1 MIYIDLK
8 EAIHFIIRQLSIGGS
23 ISDAL
28 LAKVCARFGLPV
40 DVLHDLHHH
49 LGGPIMSSWQLERS
63 MLTRSFK
70 FVDKE
75 ITELGTRPGDCI
87 ADIIFSCL
95 WCTILKLLQ
104 CELQR
109 HDPGGAQASGMRCQR
124 QTSSHIPSFFGANVD
139 G

>member
-49 LGGPIMSSWQLERS
+49 LGGPAAIHEANLPDHVK
-63 MLTRSFK
+63 LAVGALH
-70 FVDKE
+70 VD
-75 ITELGTRPGDCI
+75 TFFQVRG
-87 ADIIFSCL
+87 
-95 WCTILKLLQ
+95 
-104 CELQR
+104 QR
-109 HDPGGAQASGMRCQR
+109 DYGIRNETG
-124 QTSSHIPSFFGANVD
+124 
-139 G
+139 